1 MRHRLGLGHMPAN
14 APGVKCFCNRHIQ
27 PTDTDHAMTCRALSG
42 AMTLRHDILNR
53 IWRRIAHRTPIASSA
68 EPVVG
73 ALPGGQAAANA
84 NRPESRGDGLFVMPD
99 ALTIVDVSVVH
110 PAASTYLRL
119 AQTDGGAAAH
129 RDQAKRNRYQN
140 DDPNGYA
147 FVPLSVETYG
157 RMGKPA
163 MEFLN
168 TLATIASTEGSVDK
182 DLFMTNALKELSIG
196 LCRGNGVMYRRG
208 VTALARVTGTALMTG
223 LPVATAEVH

>member
-1 MRHRLGLGHMPAN
+1 MLIFEF
-14 APGVKCFCNRHIQ
+14 APFSPLYVNLHGR
-27 PTDTDHAMTCRALSG
+27 
-42 AMTLRHDILNR
+42 
-53 IWRRIAHRTPIASSA
+53 
-68 EPVVG
+68 E
-73 ALPGGQAAANA
+73 
-84 NRPESRGDGLFVMPD
+84 
-99 ALTIVDVSVVH
+99 
-110 PAASTYLRL
+110 
-119 AQTDGGAAAH
+119 
-129 RDQAKRNRYQN
+129 AKRNRYQN

-208 VTALARVTGTALMTG
+208 VTALARVTGTALMMG